1 MQFHLLYLTTA
12 LDSPSLIGMLMR
24 AQTTAWPSRLA
35 RLVMQQLFEKFE
47 PLDVVSLIDMNCL
60 KQQIGLLNPQS
71 NPQTMLEQIASLENQ
86 FKTNMSK
93 Q

>member
-1 MQFHLLYLTTA
+1 
-12 LDSPSLIGMLMR
+12 
-24 AQTTAWPSRLA
+24 
-35 RLVMQQLFEKFE
+35 MQQLFEKFE